1 MLSKN
6 LRKRSKLQILLDLV
20 RLRPQVQFE
29 ENKFKLNQGYLSQKD
44 RIFN

>member
-6 LRKRSKLQILLDLV
+6 LSKRSKLQILLDLMK
-20 RLRPQVQFE
+20 LRPQVQCE
-29 ENKFKLNQGYLSQKD
+29 DSKFKLNIDYLSQKD